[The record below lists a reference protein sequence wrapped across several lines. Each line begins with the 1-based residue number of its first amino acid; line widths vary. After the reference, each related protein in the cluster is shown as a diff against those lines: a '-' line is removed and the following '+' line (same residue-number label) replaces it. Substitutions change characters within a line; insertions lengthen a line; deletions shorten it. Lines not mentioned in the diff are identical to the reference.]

1 MVFGYRVS
9 VQQKLYFKILVTKE
23 NESFKTTLQKYFK
36 NHTGIIE
43 RLARTQS
50 KLQNITDWAK
60 LKKT

>member
-50 KLQNITDWAK
+50 KLQNITD
-60 LKKT
+60 